1 MRNFKELLVA
11 IFACFMAVIILMC
24 TYLGIPTFLTFLILR
39 LCNVIAWNWWL
50 VCLPLILWV
59 VGLALYIF
67 VIVYG
72 ENRESL

>member
-11 IFACFMAVIILMC
+11 IFACFMAVIITIC

-50 VCLPLILWV
+50 VCLPLILWI
-59 VGLALYIF
+59 VGKALMKI
-67 VIVYG
+67 VIKD
-72 ENRESL
+72 NKK